1 MKISDLKPNSGA
13 VRKKKRVARG
23 PGSGLGKTAGRGHKG
38 QKSRSGG
45 LKDPRRFEG
54 GRSTLIMRLPK
65 RGMRGQVPGAI
76 KRPEYQTVNVARL
89 AERFPEGG
97 EVDPQ
102 LMAKAGLI
110 RKADRL
116 VKVLGQGDVAVAMK
130 VSAHA
135 FSKSA
140 AAKLA
145 AAGGEAVVIGGEQG
159 EEA

>member
-1 MKISDLKPNSGA
+1 MKVTDLKPNPGA
-13 VRKKKRVARG
+13 TKRKKRVARG

-76 KRPEYQTVNVARL
+76 KRAEYQTVNVVRL
-89 AERFPEGG
+89 AERFPDGG
-97 EVDPQ
+97 EVTPE
-102 LMAKAGLI
+102 LMARAGLI
-110 RKADRL
+110 RRADGL
-116 VKVLGQGDVAVAMK
+116 VKILGHGEISVALKVA
-130 VSAHA
+130 AHA

-140 AAKLA
+140 AAKLT
-145 AAGGEAVVIGGEQG
+145 AAGGEALVIGTEKG

>member
-1 MKISDLKPNSGA
+1 MKISDLKPNPGA
-13 VRKKKRVARG
+13 AKRRKRAARG

-76 KRPEYQTVNVARL
+76 KRDEYQTVNVARL
-89 AERFPEGG
+89 SERFPDGG
-97 EVDPQ
+97 EVTPE
-102 LMAKAGLI
+102 LMARAGLI
-110 RKADRL
+110 RKADGL
-116 VKVLGQGDVAVAMK
+116 VKVLGHGEVKAALK

-145 AAGGEAVVIGGEQG
+145 AAGGEALVIGAAAG

>member
-1 MKISDLKPNSGA
+1 MKITDLKPNPGA
-13 VRKKKRVARG
+13 VKRKKRVARG

-76 KRPEYQTVNVARL
+76 KRPEYQTINVARL

-97 EVDPQ
+97 EVTPE
-102 LMAKAGLI
+102 LMARAGLI
-110 RKADRL
+110 RKADGL
-116 VKVLGQGDVAVAMK
+116 VKVLGHGEVNVALK

-135 FSKSA
+135 FSKNA

-145 AAGGEAVVIGGEQG
+145 EAGGEALVIGAEAG

>member
-1 MKISDLKPNSGA
+1 MKITDLKPNPGA
-13 VRKKKRVARG
+13 TKRKKRVARG

-89 AERFPEGG
+89 AERFPDGG
-97 EVDPQ
+97 EVTPE
-102 LMAKAGLI
+102 LMARAGLI
-110 RKADRL
+110 RKADGL
-116 VKVLGQGDVAVAMK
+116 VKVLGHGEVGVALK

-145 AAGGEAVVIGGEQG
+145 AAGGEALVIGAEKG

>member
-1 MKISDLKPNSGA
+1 MKVSDLKPNRGA
-13 VRKKKRVARG
+13 KARKKRVARG

-54 GRSTLIMRLPK
+54 GRSILIMRLPK

-89 AERFPEGG
+89 AERFPQGG
-97 EVDPQ
+97 EVTPE
-102 LMAKAGLI
+102 LMARAGLI
-110 RKADRL
+110 RKADGL
-116 VKVLGQGDVAVAMK
+116 VKVLGHGEVGVALK

-145 AAGGEAVVIGGEQG
+145 AAGGEALVIGSEKG

>member
-1 MKISDLKPNSGA
+1 MKITDLKPNPGA
-13 VRKKKRVARG
+13 TKRKKRVARG

-76 KRPEYQTVNVARL
+76 RRPEFQTVNVARL
-89 AERFPEGG
+89 AERFPDGG
-97 EVDPQ
+97 EVTPE
-102 LMAKAGLI
+102 LMARAGLI
-110 RKADRL
+110 RKADGL
-116 VKVLGQGDVAVAMK
+116 VKVLGHGEVSVAIK

-145 AAGGEAVVIGGEQG
+145 AAGGEALVIGAEKG

>member
-1 MKISDLKPNSGA
+1 MKVTDLKPNPGA
-13 VRKKKRVARG
+13 AKRKKRVARG
-23 PGSGLGKTAGRGHKG
+23 PASGHGKTATRGHKG

-54 GRSTLIMRLPK
+54 GRSILIMRLPK

-76 KRPEYQTVNVARL
+76 RRPEYQTVNVGRL

-97 EVDPQ
+97 EVTPE
-102 LMAKAGLI
+102 LLARAGLI
-110 RKADRL
+110 RRADGL
-116 VKVLGQGDVAVAMK
+116 VKVLAHGEVAVALR
-130 VSAHA
+130 VHAHK

-140 AAKLA
+140 IEKLT
-145 AAGGEAVVIGGEQG
+145 AAGGEAVLLGAETD

>member
-1 MKISDLKPNSGA
+1 MKIADLKPNPGA
-13 VRKKKRVARG
+13 TKRKKRVARG
-23 PGSGLGKTAGRGHKG
+23 PGSGDGKTAGRGHKG

-76 KRPEYQTVNVARL
+76 KRPEFQTVNVARL

-97 EVDPQ
+97 EVTPE
-102 LMAKAGLI
+102 LMARAGLI
-110 RKADRL
+110 RKAEGL
-116 VKVLGQGDVAVAMK
+116 GKVLGHGELGVILK

-140 AAKLA
+140 AAKIA
-145 AAGGEAVVIGGEQG
+145 AAGGEAVVIGAEKG